1 MDRRVDTLD
10 LFQRLGLSLA
20 IGLLIGLERG
30 WRERD
35 QGEGT
40 RTAGIRTFAL
50 IGLLGG
56 LWGAMTPAL
65 GPVPMAAAGLA
76 FAVAFILFQWR
87 ESTARND
94 YSVTSTVV
102 GLIVFALGAF
112 AVLGNQAVAAG
123 AGVATLALLAARTN
137 LHEFLKKL
145 TWPELRSAVVLLA
158 MTFLLLPVLPNR
170 TVDPWGAI
178 NPYELWLLTVMI
190 AVLAF
195 VGYVAVRLLGEHR
208 GLMISAAAGAIVS
221 STTVTL
227 NNSRLAAQGGSDN
240 PTLSVAI
247 LTAWMVSLTRMT
259 AIAVAVNPM
268 LLTALGPPIGVAL
281 AVLALA
287 AFLFRQ
293 FSKDEKAH
301 AQTVFANPLDILF
314 VLRFGAL
321 LSAIVVASRIL
332 SSTFGEGG
340 VLVLAGIS
348 GFVDV
353 DPITLSA
360 ARAAGA
366 SMTIGAAAQAIV
378 LAAAANMV
386 TKMAVTVL
394 VGGIRFG
401 AKLTLA
407 GVVALASG
415 AAAMAAT
422 GFL

>member
-353 DPITLSA
+353 DPSTLAA

-366 SMTIGAAAQAIV
+366 SMSIGAAAQAIV